1 MGAAPGRAGPDP
13 CEIAISRGFRAPHAA
28 GGAGT
33 LVAQARDG
41 ANVSVCFD
49 PASVLGKTCLIVG
62 GGAIAARILGP
73 LLDTGVR
80 LTVVSPTLAPALL
93 EVARDGRLRWWPRE
107 YTRGDVAGFT
117 LVIVA
122 TDDDAVNAQAAAEA
136 RERSVEV
143 IGERLAV

>member
-1 MGAAPGRAGPDP
+1 M
-13 CEIAISRGFRAPHAA
+13 
-28 GGAGT
+28 
-33 LVAQARDG
+33 
-41 ANVSVCFD
+41 SVCFD

-62 GGAIAARILGP
+62 GGAIAARVLGP
-73 LLDTGVR
+73 LLETGAR
-80 LTVVSPTLAPALL
+80 LTVVSRPWPHLL

>member
-1 MGAAPGRAGPDP
+1 
-13 CEIAISRGFRAPHAA
+13 
-28 GGAGT
+28 
-33 LVAQARDG
+33 
-41 ANVSVCFD
+41 VSVCFD

-62 GGAIAARILGP
+62 GGAIAARALGP
-73 LLDTGVR
+73 LLETGAR

-143 IGERLAV
+143 IGERLAVRAVGPDRTGLRG

>member
-1 MGAAPGRAGPDP
+1 MVSKALASLDAWLARAEAVSAAHAGARAGDGRAGQAMTTSSYYPVFLDLADRP
-13 CEIAISRGFRAPHAA
+13 C
-28 GGAGT
+28 
-33 LVAQARDG
+33 LV
-41 ANVSVCFD
+41 
-49 PASVLGKTCLIVG
+49 VG
-62 GGAIAARILGP
+62 GGPVAEGKVEGLLAAGAR
-73 LLDTGVR
+73 V
-80 LTVVSPTLAPALL
+80 TVVSPTLAPALL
-93 EVARDGRLRWWPRE
+93 AAARDGRLRWWPRE